1 MMKFIKYEECKT
13 ALSEFLGDKNI
24 ATLNAKAKIING
36 IATLLK

>member
-1 MMKFIKYEECKT
+1 MMKFIKYEECRA

-24 ATLNAKAKIING
+24 ATLKAKAKIVNG